1 MKDRSSNSSS
11 IIIREFSIEDYDSL
25 LKLWND
31 SNLPYKPVGRDRR
44 DRIERELEAANAVFL
59 VALVGDKMAG
69 SVFGTHDGR
78 KGWINRLAVAPEYQ
92 QQGVARMLV
101 ERVEEIL
108 LTLGIEITACL
119 IENWN
124 GDSMKVF
131 EKLGYTRHSDIVYF
145 SKRKNPDV

>member
-1 MKDRSSNSSS
+1 M
-11 IIIREFSIEDYDSL
+11 EDYDSL
-25 LKLWND
+25 IELWDD
-31 SNLPYKPVGRDRR
+31 SDLPYKPEGRDRR

-59 VALVGDKMAG
+59 VASEGDRIAG

-92 QQGVARMLV
+92 RRGVARMLV

-108 LTLGIEITACL
+108 LALGIEITACL
-119 IENWN
+119 IEDWN

-131 EKLGYTRHSDIVYF
+131 EKLGYTRHSDIIYF
-145 SKRKNPDV
+145 SKRKDPDV